1 MNVFSNVG
9 SFLVDT
15 IFTLYI
21 AVIMIRVLLGV
32 SRADFYNPFSQFI
45 VSATNPILV
54 PLRRIIPSFGR
65 IDSAAILLMLT
76 LKIIQIALL
85 LILEGGSV
93 GFLPIL
99 FASIQDLLKLL
110 IYVYMFSIIIQ
121 AVISWVNP
129 GALGGQNPLGSTLHS
144 LNRPLVEPVS
154 RMLPRSGVIDFSPL
168 VVLLLLQVALIV
180 IGSF

>member
-15 IFTLYI
+15 VFTLYI
-21 AVIMIRVLLGV
+21 VIIMIRVLLGV
-32 SRADFYNPFSQFI
+32 SRADFYNQFSQFI
-45 VSATNPILV
+45 VTVTNPVLI
-54 PLRRIIPSFGR
+54 PLRRIIPSFGK

-76 LKIIQIALL
+76 LKIIQIAVLL
-85 LILEGGSV
+85 LLQGGAA

-99 FASIQDLLKLL
+99 AAAIQKLLELL
-110 IYVYMFSIIIQ
+110 IYVYIFSIIIQ
-121 AVISWVNP
+121 AVMSWINP
-129 GALGGQNPLGSTLHS
+129 GALSGQNPLGSILHS

-154 RMLPRSGVIDFSPL
+154 RILPRSGVIDFSPL

-180 IGSF
+180 VRSF